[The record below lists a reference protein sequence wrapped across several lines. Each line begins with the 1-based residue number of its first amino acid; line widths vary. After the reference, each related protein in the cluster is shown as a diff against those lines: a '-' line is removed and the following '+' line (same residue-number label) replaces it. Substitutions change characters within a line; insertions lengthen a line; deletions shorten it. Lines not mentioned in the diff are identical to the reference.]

1 MKKVACVF
9 PVEQQWKNAIK
20 TRLPRKKPITKPST
34 ALTTDARMVAV
45 VIAGNV
51 GNSAAA
57 IAIVDLAVVVI
68 AAGVAIIMAAD
79 VIMVV
84 RAGNIAAVESTAA
97 ANLVEQNR
105 VRHVTKAS
113 TPNQPS
119 RARHAIWNRL
129 EPFGTETR
137 RKSPARFCFRARVV
151 ARAKLC
157 FLSRMKRVFW
167 VFTLG
172 GLTAISLLTGCST
185 TATGRHQLKL
195 VSADQEMQLG
205 LTAFEQM
212 KKDVPIS
219 TDARAK
225 SLVERVGARIAEQA
239 KKELPDAKWE
249 FVVFESKEANAFCLP
264 GGKVGVYTGIL
275 PYTKTEEGLATVIG
289 HEVAHASQHHGAE
302 RMSDALA
309 IQKVSEAA
317 AGMVSDKYQAAAAT
331 AFGVAGKGT

>member
-1 MKKVACVF
+1 
-9 PVEQQWKNAIK
+9 
-20 TRLPRKKPITKPST
+20 
-34 ALTTDARMVAV
+34 
-45 VIAGNV
+45 
-51 GNSAAA
+51 
-57 IAIVDLAVVVI
+57 
-68 AAGVAIIMAAD
+68 
-79 VIMVV
+79 
-84 RAGNIAAVESTAA
+84 
-97 ANLVEQNR
+97 
-105 VRHVTKAS
+105 
-113 TPNQPS
+113 
-119 RARHAIWNRL
+119 
-129 EPFGTETR
+129 
-137 RKSPARFCFRARVV
+137 
-151 ARAKLC
+151 
-157 FLSRMKRVFW
+157 
-167 VFTLG
+167 
-172 GLTAISLLTGCST
+172 
-185 TATGRHQLKL
+185 
-195 VSADQEMQLG
+195 MQLG

-331 AFGVAGKGT
+331 AFGVAGKGTELAFSRTQESEADHVGLLYMARAGYDPEEAIRFWERFSEATKSANALDNIKWLRTHPLTADRISDLKKWMPEAKAEFQKSKARGAAPEAPSAKLSQIVSK